1 VTVFDFDKTLTYH
14 DTLFGFYR
22 EVDGHNP
29 LFGTK
34 KAVLMLAAIGY
45 KLRLISN
52 TTLKQIGVRLFLAGK
67 SRAAIEAAGAAYADR
82 IRLTELYQRDYLTAN
97 ERLVVSASF
106 EEYLRFVF
114 PGDHVIG
121 SQIEYRNDRAQSLK
135 TNMYGETKR
144 QCLLARGIRE
154 IDVFFTDSWADKPVM
169 EMARKTFI
177 VKNGTVESEILAGG

>member
-1 VTVFDFDKTLTYH
+1 MTVFDFDKTLTYR

-22 EVDGHNP
+22 AVDGHNP

-34 KAVLMLAAIGY
+34 RLVLLLAAIGY
-45 KLRLISN
+45 KLRVIDN
-52 TTLKQIGVRLFLAGK
+52 TTLKRIGVRLFLAGK
-67 SRAAIEAAGAAYADR
+67 SRAAIEAAAATYADR
-82 IRLTELYQRDYLTAN
+82 IRLTDLYQRDYLTAKD
-97 ERLVVSASF
+97 RLVVSASF

-114 PGDHVIG
+114 PGDRVIG

-144 QCLLARGIRE
+144 QYLLGRGIRE
-154 IDVFFTDSWADKPVM
+154 IDVFFTDSWADKPLM

-177 VKNGTVESEILAGG
+177 VKNGTVASEVLARG